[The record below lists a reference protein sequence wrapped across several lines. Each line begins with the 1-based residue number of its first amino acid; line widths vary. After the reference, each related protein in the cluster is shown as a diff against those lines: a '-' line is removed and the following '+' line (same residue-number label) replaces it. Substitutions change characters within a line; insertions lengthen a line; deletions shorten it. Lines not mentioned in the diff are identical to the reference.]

1 MNIVSTAVHRRVPN
15 LPVSP
20 SRSPSSASLSVGA
33 AHADCMLWDAEE
45 TTTTDLYDA
54 YRDEAGSNLAAGLRG
69 PKIGVHLMGPPRS
82 TQQHWCRGR
91 MRVVSNVCGVCGSTR
106 SGQSVPAASCESA
119 CHLASEQHH

>member
-69 PKIGVHLMGPPRS
+69 PKIGVHLR
-82 TQQHWCRGR
+82 QRYADAAHDKEQRLLQLRRRGDR
-91 MRVVSNVCGVCGSTR
+91 QLRLEWQR
-106 SGQSVPAASCESA
+106 REPY
-119 CHLASEQHH
+119 